1 MRKMYLR
8 LFELNGDLIA
18 EYTKRANNHQQLLDA
33 LKEVNQMI
41 QRAAK
46 LRVGAAKTRIVATC
60 REAIR
65 TNNIHQ
71 LVNII
76 KYGHA

>member
-1 MRKMYLR
+1 MYQR

-18 EYTKRANNHQQLLDA
+18 EYTKRSNNHQQLLEA
-33 LKEVNQMI
+33 LREVNQMI

-46 LRVGAAKTRIVATC
+46 LRVGTAKTRIITTC

-65 TNNIHQ
+65 SNNIHQ
-71 LVNII
+71 LMNII
-76 KYGHA
+76 RYGHA